1 MRSELWRRLVDNMKR
16 RFWLLVCISLLFVL
30 LLPAAAKTGFSHGE
44 RDKKRIA
51 LSFDDG
57 PHPRLTPQIL
67 SILEKY
73 DISATFFMIGCNV
86 VNYPEIAK
94 AVYRKGHE
102 IGNHTFT
109 HPHMKS
115 LTTNALKEEVEK
127 TERALADIGIPRP
140 KLFRPP
146 EGFRSCEQVAALTE
160 AGYQTIIWSLDT
172 HDWQGRAASD
182 IVSGVLQGVQGG
194 DVLLFHDYTTTKNTI
209 TALEQLIPKL
219 LEDGY
224 EFVTVSDLM
233 C

>member
-1 MRSELWRRLVDNMKR
+1 MKR
-16 RFWLLVCISLLFVL
+16 GVLLLVFISLLFAMV
-30 LLPAAAKTGFSHGE
+30 LPAEAKNGFSHGE

-67 SILEKY
+67 HILEKY
-73 DISATFFMIGCNV
+73 DITATFFMIGCNI

-94 AVYRKGHE
+94 AVYTRGHE

-109 HPHMKS
+109 HPHMRS
-115 LTTNALKEEVEK
+115 LTIQALKDEVKK
-127 TERALADIGIPRP
+127 TEKALADIGIPRP